1 MERFYNGRKKKK
13 LYCLSEQALAII
25 HHLAITLN
33 VSNSTALEMIVRRAE
48 GETMRYYLMK
58 EEMIG
63 VRPTK
68 HNLHCINER
77 FDSCLEKPEDY
88 KKSTKQG
95 QEEDIKKTLEI
106 AEKMWK
112 H

>member
-1 MERFYNGRKKKK
+1 MERFYNGKKKKK
-13 LYCLSEQALAII
+13 LYCLSEEAI
-25 HHLAITLN
+25 AILN
-33 VSNSTALEMIVRRAE
+33 HVAGAIGVSNSTALEIMIKA
-48 GETMRYYLMK
+48 GEANTMQYYLMK

-68 HNLHCINER
+68 HNLHCIKER

-88 KKSTKQG
+88 KISNKQE
-95 QEEDIKKTLEI
+95 QEEDTKKTLEI